1 MAPEE
6 PPDPIAVALAVAR
19 ILDGLEVPW
28 LIGGSLAS
36 SVHGEPRSTNDVYL
50 ETYNRKRPHRGRGM
64 EGRTPYAVLKAG
76 LKEAKKAAR
85 TKPPKQQKK
94 AA

>member
-1 MAPEE
+1 
-6 PPDPIAVALAVAR
+6 
-19 ILDGLEVPW
+19 
-28 LIGGSLAS
+28 
-36 SVHGEPRSTNDVYL
+36 
-50 ETYNRKRPHRGRGM
+50 M
-64 EGRTPYAVLKAG
+64 EGRTPYAVFNAG